1 MRRRGWTGP
10 FPAAKIVDPTHSNHR
25 SFLTGQFLNLKF
37 LETFVWVA
45 RLRSFSLAAEKL
57 CTTQAAVSNR
67 IATLERD
74 LGVRLLE
81 RDLRNVSLTPH
92 GQRALPQA
100 EALVRMAGEFE
111 RSIADASSL
120 QGSVMIGTIDSIVY
134 AWLPRLIERVKEAYP
149 QVTIDLNVDTSLN
162 LARLIQDG
170 QIDLGLVMGPVVAP
184 HIRNIEL
191 CSFDC
196 LWIAAS
202 KLPLGQG
209 RLELRDLIEWP
220 IFAYSKGSQP
230 HQALLRIVETSDI
243 APNAVRIYNSNSL
256 ATITR
261 LVRDGVGI
269 AILPKVVVREF
280 LATGELRVLDVNTK
294 LPPLHFHAVFADS
307 PGSTLPA
314 LIADMAVEVAASFSP
329 D

>member
-1 MRRRGWTGP
+1 
-10 FPAAKIVDPTHSNHR
+10 
-25 SFLTGQFLNLKF
+25 LNLKF

-92 GQRALPQA
+92 GQRALAQA
-100 EALVRMAGEFE
+100 EAIVRMVGEFE
-111 RSIADASSL
+111 RTIGDASNLCSN
-120 QGSVMIGTIDSIVY
+120 VMIGTVDSIVH
-134 AWLPRLIERVKEAYP
+134 AWLPRLIERVKESYP
-149 QVTIDLNVDTSLN
+149 NVTLDLNVDTSLN
-162 LARLIQDG
+162 LARQIQEG
-170 QIDLGLVMGPVVAP
+170 QIDLGFIMGPVVAP

-191 CSFDC
+191 CIFEC
-196 LWIAAS
+196 LWIAS
-202 KLPLGQG
+202 PKLALKQGPL
-209 RLELRDLIEWP
+209 DLADLVDFP

-230 HQALLRIVETSDI
+230 HQAVLRLIESSGLDQGLIRV
-243 APNAVRIYNSNSL
+243 YNSNSL

-261 LVRDGVGI
+261 LIRDGVGI
-269 AILPKVVVREF
+269 AVLPRVVVREF
-280 LATGELRVLDVNTK
+280 LTNGELRVLDVRAR
-294 LPPLHFHAVFADS
+294 LPALRFHAVITDK
-307 PGSTLPA
+307 PGNPLPG
-314 LIADMAVEVAASFSP
+314 LLADMAVEIAADFSA

>member
-1 MRRRGWTGP
+1 
-10 FPAAKIVDPTHSNHR
+10 V
-25 SFLTGQFLNLKF
+25 NLKF

-92 GQRALPQA
+92 GQRALAQA
-100 EALVRMAGEFE
+100 EAIVRMAGDFQ
-111 RSIADASSL
+111 RSIGDASNLS
-120 QGSVMIGTIDSIVY
+120 GSVMIGTVDSIVY
-134 AWLPRLIERVKEAYP
+134 AWLPRLIERVKETYP
-149 QVTIDLNVDTSLN
+149 NIAIDLNVDTSLN
-162 LARLIQDG
+162 LARQIQDG
-170 QIDLGLVMGPVVAP
+170 QVDLGLIMGPVVAP

-191 CSFDC
+191 CTFEC
-196 LWIAAS
+196 LWIASS
-202 KLPLGQG
+202 KLDFATRP
-209 RLELRDLIEWP
+209 LELAELISYP

-230 HQALLRIVETSDI
+230 HHAVLRLIETSV
-243 APNAVRIYNSNSL
+243 PGQGVQRVYNSNSL

-261 LVRDGVGI
+261 LIRDGVGI
-269 AILPKVVVREF
+269 AVLPRVVVREF
-280 LATGELRVLDVNTK
+280 LASGELRVLDVRAK
-294 LPPLHFHAVFADS
+294 LPPLHFHAVVSDD
-307 PGSTLPA
+307 PGNVLPG
-314 LIADMAVEVAASFSP
+314 LIADMAAEVAADFSV

>member
-1 MRRRGWTGP
+1 M
-10 FPAAKIVDPTHSNHR
+10 
-25 SFLTGQFLNLKF
+25 NLKF

-202 KLPLGQG
+202 KLPLGPG

-230 HQALLRIVETSDI
+230 HQALLRIVETSGI

-280 LATGELRVLDVNTK
+280 LATGELRVLDVGTK
-294 LPPLHFHAVFADS
+294 LPPLHFHAVFADN
-307 PGSTLPA
+307 PGSTLPG

>member
-1 MRRRGWTGP
+1 M
-10 FPAAKIVDPTHSNHR
+10 
-25 SFLTGQFLNLKF
+25 NLKF

-100 EALVRMAGEFE
+100 EAIVRMVGEFE
-111 RSIADASSL
+111 RAIGDANNL
-120 QGSVMIGTIDSIVY
+120 RGTVMIGAIDSIVY

-149 QVTIDLNVDTSLN
+149 NVAIDLNVDTSIN
-162 LARLIQDG
+162 LARQIQDG
-170 QIDLGLVMGPVVAP
+170 QIDLGLIMGPVVAP

-196 LWIAAS
+196 LWIAAPTLAL
-202 KLPLGQG
+202 KTG
-209 RLELRDLIEWP
+209 RLCIADLADYP

-230 HQALLRIVETSDI
+230 HQAVLRAIDAADV
-243 APNAVRIYNSNSL
+243 APGAVRVFNSNSL

-261 LVRDGVGI
+261 LIRDGVGV
-269 AILPKVVVREF
+269 AVLPQVVVQEY
-280 LATGELRVLDVNTK
+280 LEKGELRILDVDAR
-294 LPPLHFHAVFADS
+294 LPPLHFHVAFADN
-307 PGSTLPA
+307 PGNALPS
-314 LIADMAVEVAASFSP
+314 LIADMAVEVAAAFTLS
-329 D
+329 

>member
-1 MRRRGWTGP
+1 M
-10 FPAAKIVDPTHSNHR
+10 
-25 SFLTGQFLNLKF
+25 NLKF

-74 LGVRLLE
+74 LGVRLFE
-81 RDLRNVSLTPH
+81 RDLRIVSLTPH

-100 EALVRMAGEFE
+100 EAIVRMVGEFE
-111 RSIADASSL
+111 RAIGDANNL
-120 QGSVMIGTIDSIVY
+120 RGTVMIGAIDSIVY

-149 QVTIDLNVDTSLN
+149 NVTIDLTVDTSIN
-162 LARLIQDG
+162 LARQIQDG
-170 QIDLGLVMGPVVAP
+170 QIDLGLIMGPVVAP

-196 LWIAAS
+196 LWIAAPTLAL
-202 KLPLGQG
+202 KTG
-209 RLELRDLIEWP
+209 RLRIADLSDYP

-230 HQALLRIVETSDI
+230 HQAVLRAIEAANVD
-243 APNAVRIYNSNSL
+243 PGAVRVFNSNSL

-261 LVRDGVGI
+261 LIRDGVGV
-269 AILPKVVVREF
+269 AVLPQVVVQEY
-280 LATGELRVLDVNTK
+280 LEKGELRILDVDAR
-294 LPPLHFHAVFADS
+294 LPPLHFHVAFADN
-307 PGSTLPA
+307 PGNALPA
-314 LIADMAVEVAASFSP
+314 LIADMAVEVAAAFTLK
-329 D
+329 

>member
-1 MRRRGWTGP
+1 
-10 FPAAKIVDPTHSNHR
+10 
-25 SFLTGQFLNLKF
+25 LNLKF

-74 LGVRLLE
+74 IGVRLFE

-100 EALVRMAGEFE
+100 EAIVRMVGEFE
-111 RSIADASSL
+111 RT
-120 QGSVMIGTIDSIVY
+120 IGNANNLRGTVAIGANDSIVY
-134 AWLPRLIERVKEAYP
+134 AWLPRLIERVKETYP
-149 QVTIDLNVDTSLN
+149 QVTIDLNVDTSIN
-162 LARLIQDG
+162 VARQIQDG
-170 QIDLGLVMGPVVAP
+170 QIDLGLIMGPVVAP

-191 CSFDC
+191 CAFDC
-196 LWIAAS
+196 LWIAS
-202 KLPLGQG
+202 PKLALKTG
-209 RLELRDLIEWP
+209 RLCLADLVEYP

-230 HQALLRIVETSDI
+230 HQAVLRAIEAAGLDHG
-243 APNAVRIYNSNSL
+243 AMRIFNSNSL

-261 LVRDGVGI
+261 LIRDGVGV
-269 AILPKVVVREF
+269 AVLPQVVVQEF
-280 LATGELRVLDVNTK
+280 LKNGELRVLDIDAR
-294 LPPLHFHAVFADS
+294 LPALHFHVVFADN
-307 PGSTLPA
+307 PGNTLPA
-314 LIADMAVEVAASFSP
+314 LIADMAVEIAAAFTL

>member
-1 MRRRGWTGP
+1 M
-10 FPAAKIVDPTHSNHR
+10 
-25 SFLTGQFLNLKF
+25 NLKF

-74 LGVRLLE
+74 LGVRLFE
-81 RDLRNVSLTPH
+81 RDLRIVSLTPH

-100 EALVRMAGEFE
+100 EAIVRMVGEFE
-111 RSIADASSL
+111 RAIGDANNL
-120 QGSVMIGTIDSIVY
+120 RGTVMIGAIDSIVY

-149 QVTIDLNVDTSLN
+149 NVTIDLTVDTSIN
-162 LARLIQDG
+162 LARQIQDG
-170 QIDLGLVMGPVVAP
+170 QIDLGLIMGPVVAP

-196 LWIAAS
+196 LWIAAPALALKS
-202 KLPLGQG
+202 G
-209 RLELRDLIEWP
+209 RLRIADLSDYP

-230 HQALLRIVETSDI
+230 HQAVLRAIEAANVD
-243 APNAVRIYNSNSL
+243 PGAVRVFNSNSL

-261 LVRDGVGI
+261 LIRDGVGV
-269 AILPKVVVREF
+269 AVLPQVVVQEY
-280 LATGELRVLDVNTK
+280 LEKGELRILDVDAR
-294 LPPLHFHAVFADS
+294 LPPLHFHVAFADN
-307 PGSTLPA
+307 PGNALPA
-314 LIADMAVEVAASFSP
+314 LIADMAVEVAAAFTLK
-329 D
+329 

>member
-1 MRRRGWTGP
+1 M
-10 FPAAKIVDPTHSNHR
+10 
-25 SFLTGQFLNLKF
+25 NLKF

-45 RLRSFSLAAEKL
+45 RLRSFSVAAEKL

-74 LGVRLLE
+74 LGVRLFE

-100 EALVRMAGEFE
+100 EAIVRMVGEFE
-111 RSIADASSL
+111 RAIGDANNL
-120 QGSVMIGTIDSIVY
+120 RGTVMIGAIDSIVY

-149 QVTIDLNVDTSLN
+149 NVTVDLNVDTSIN
-162 LARLIQDG
+162 LARQIQDG

-196 LWIAAS
+196 LWIAAPTLTLKS
-202 KLPLGQG
+202 G
-209 RLELRDLIEWP
+209 RLGIADLAEYP

-230 HQALLRIVETSDI
+230 HQAVVRAIEAAGLD
-243 APNAVRIYNSNSL
+243 PGAVRIFNSNSL

-261 LVRDGVGI
+261 LIRDGVGV
-269 AILPKVVVREF
+269 AVLPQVVVQEYLER
-280 LATGELRVLDVNTK
+280 GELRVLDVDARM
-294 LPPLHFHAVFADS
+294 PPLHFHVVFADN
-307 PGSTLPA
+307 PGHVLPA
-314 LIADMAVEVAASFSP
+314 LIADMAVEIAAAFTP
-329 D
+329 G

>member
-1 MRRRGWTGP
+1 
-10 FPAAKIVDPTHSNHR
+10 
-25 SFLTGQFLNLKF
+25 LNLKF

-74 LGVRLLE
+74 LGVRLFE
-81 RDLRNVSLTPH
+81 RDLRIVSLTPH

-100 EALVRMAGEFE
+100 EAIVRMVGEFE
-111 RSIADASSL
+111 RAIGDANNL
-120 QGSVMIGTIDSIVY
+120 RGTVMIGAIDSIVY

-149 QVTIDLNVDTSLN
+149 NVTIDLTVDTSIN
-162 LARLIQDG
+162 LARQIQDG
-170 QIDLGLVMGPVVAP
+170 QIDLGLIMGPVVAP

-196 LWIAAS
+196 LWIAAPALALKS
-202 KLPLGQG
+202 G
-209 RLELRDLIEWP
+209 RLRIADLSDYP

-230 HQALLRIVETSDI
+230 HQAVLRAIEAANVD
-243 APNAVRIYNSNSL
+243 PGAVRVFNSNSL

-261 LVRDGVGI
+261 LIRDGVGV
-269 AILPKVVVREF
+269 AVLPQVVVQEY
-280 LATGELRVLDVNTK
+280 LEKGELRILDVDAR
-294 LPPLHFHAVFADS
+294 LPPLHFHVAFADN
-307 PGSTLPA
+307 PGNALPA
-314 LIADMAVEVAASFSP
+314 LIADMAVEVAAAFTLK
-329 D
+329 

>member
-1 MRRRGWTGP
+1 
-10 FPAAKIVDPTHSNHR
+10 
-25 SFLTGQFLNLKF
+25 LNLKF

-74 LGVRLLE
+74 LGVRLFE
-81 RDLRNVSLTPH
+81 RDLRIVSLTPH

-100 EALVRMAGEFE
+100 EAIVRMVGEFE
-111 RSIADASSL
+111 RAIGDADNL
-120 QGSVMIGTIDSIVY
+120 RGTVMIGAIDSIVY

-149 QVTIDLNVDTSLN
+149 NVTIDLTVDTSIN
-162 LARLIQDG
+162 LARQIQDG
-170 QIDLGLVMGPVVAP
+170 QIDLGLIMGPVVAP

-196 LWIAAS
+196 LWIAAPALALKS
-202 KLPLGQG
+202 G
-209 RLELRDLIEWP
+209 RLRIAYLSDYP

-230 HQALLRIVETSDI
+230 HQAVLRAIEAANVD
-243 APNAVRIYNSNSL
+243 PGAVRVFNSNSL

-261 LVRDGVGI
+261 LIRDGVGV
-269 AILPKVVVREF
+269 AVLPQVVVQEY
-280 LATGELRVLDVNTK
+280 LEKGELRILDVDAR
-294 LPPLHFHAVFADS
+294 LPPLHFHVAFADN
-307 PGSTLPA
+307 PGNALPA
-314 LIADMAVEVAASFSP
+314 LIADMAVEVAAAFTLK
-329 D
+329 